1 MIFPLPFGAV
11 LENAFYYNFI
21 YIQLQGGKSVTERG
35 KKASVRSAG
44 TGGHGCRNDNSIKVN
59 NPRKVKW
66 YIYNYIYI

>member
-1 MIFPLPFGAV
+1 MIFLYVYPLELYWRMPSTI
-11 LENAFYYNFI
+11 YNFI

-59 NPRKVKW
+59 NPRKVKKR
-66 YIYNYIYI
+66 YI